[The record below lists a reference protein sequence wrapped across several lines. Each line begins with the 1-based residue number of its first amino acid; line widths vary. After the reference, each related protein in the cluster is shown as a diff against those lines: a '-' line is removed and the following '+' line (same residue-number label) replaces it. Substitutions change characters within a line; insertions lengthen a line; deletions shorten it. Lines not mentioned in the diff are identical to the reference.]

1 MSPRHHRLMQP
12 ALDGAAQWL
21 IQRAARRVPP
31 WLSARLEE
39 EWLADLASRPSA
51 APRLR
56 FAVSCCRA
64 AMVIAVDRLPSRVW
78 EPSIASAT
86 KRSATLA
93 DRNFAY
99 CSLRSGTLF
108 LIVGLHFALFSGL
121 IMPLSHTH
129 GLPAP
134 SSHRVP

>member
-1 MSPRHHRLMQP
+1 MLQIRQGLR
-12 ALDGAAQWL
+12 DGL
-21 IQRAARRVPP
+21 VFR
-31 WLSARLEE
+31 E
-39 EWLADLASRPSA
+39 
-51 APRLR
+51 
-56 FAVSCCRA
+56 F
-64 AMVIAVDRLPSRVW
+64 VDRNVHFGLRTRVW
-78 EPSIASAT
+78 EPSIVSAT

-108 LIVGLHFALFSGL
+108 LIVGLHLALFSGL

-129 GLPAP
+129 GLAAP